1 MGGLNA
7 KIAQL
12 SGKTDAASVASL
24 TAYGD
29 LMASL
34 PADIEAAK
42 TSLSTATLRSKY
54 GSFVSSSYLSKVDT
68 NNKKIVELQN

>member
-12 SGKTDAASVASL
+12 TGKTDAASVASL
-24 TAYGD
+24 QAYGV
-29 LMASL
+29 LMSSL
-34 PADIEAAK
+34 SADIQDAK

-54 GSFVSSSYLSKVDT
+54 GSSALVSNIYFSKVDT
-68 NNKKIVELQN
+68 NNN